1 MPARGAPGGQGAHAG
16 SAEVAQPS
24 RAGRGDAARV
34 LWVGLVGTAVSSG
47 SLFTIRLTGK
57 YYPAFVGWLT
67 GEVSETSYVMHCAPR
82 ALEEH
87 GAVVWIRQNHLAAS
101 TAVIWSPDAWA
112 CLLRRLEPILPS
124 PPST

>member
-1 MPARGAPGGQGAHAG
+1 
-16 SAEVAQPS
+16 
-24 RAGRGDAARV
+24 
-34 LWVGLVGTAVSSG
+34 
-47 SLFTIRLTGK
+47 
-57 YYPAFVGWLT
+57 
-67 GEVSETSYVMHCAPR
+67 MHCAPR

>member
-1 MPARGAPGGQGAHAG
+1 MPDRRRWR
-16 SAEVAQPS
+16 S
-24 RAGRGDAARV
+24 RAGLAGATLLGSGLV
-34 LWVGLVGTAVSSG
+34 VGYLWVGLVGTAVSSG